1 MSSRKKITI
10 AFIAVVLVVAAVT
23 AAIVSVLAANKQTV
37 KSGFK
42 VYYNADGVVAAAVSA
57 KYKQSPIIT
66 AKTQPAALTVS
77 DTSIGSHTFAR
88 TDAQTEKALN
98 DTAIE
103 VGYDSTNLSIVYEF
117 VFENKA
123 DSAFNAKLTIVDI
136 KDKDSNTTTM
146 AAENLGVKYY
156 KDGSSGWVDLPTA
169 GNTWNVAS
177 GIGTT
182 VKVYVQVFVADANQ
196 KVESTSFNFQWD
208 LNAVT

>member
-23 AAIVSVLAANKQTV
+23 AAIVSVLAANKQTI

-66 AKTQPAALTVS
+66 AKAQPAALTAS

-88 TDAQTEKALN
+88 TDAPTEKALN

-136 KDKDSNTTTM
+136 KDKDGNTTTM

-156 KDGSSGWVDLPTA
+156 KDTTNGWVDLPTA
-169 GNTWNVAS
+169 GNTWSVAS
-177 GIGTT
+177 GVGTT

>member
-23 AAIVSVLAANKQTV
+23 AAIVSVLAANKQTI

-42 VYYNADGVVAAAVSA
+42 VYYNADGVVAVAVSA
-57 KYKQSPIIT
+57 KYKQSPVIT
-66 AKTQPAALTVS
+66 AKTQPAAFAAS
-77 DTSIGSHTFAR
+77 DPTIGSHTFNR
-88 TDAQTEKALN
+88 VDNPIEKALN
-98 DTAIE
+98 NTAIE
-103 VGYDSTNLSIVYEF
+103 VAYDSTNLSIVYEF

-123 DSAFNAKLTIVDI
+123 DSAFNAKLTMVDI
-136 KDKDSNTTTM
+136 KDKNDTATTM
-146 AAENLGVKYY
+146 SAENLSVKYY
-156 KDGSSGWVDLPTA
+156 KDTTNGWVDLPTA
-169 GNTWNVAS
+169 GNTWSVAS
-177 GIGTT
+177 GVGTT